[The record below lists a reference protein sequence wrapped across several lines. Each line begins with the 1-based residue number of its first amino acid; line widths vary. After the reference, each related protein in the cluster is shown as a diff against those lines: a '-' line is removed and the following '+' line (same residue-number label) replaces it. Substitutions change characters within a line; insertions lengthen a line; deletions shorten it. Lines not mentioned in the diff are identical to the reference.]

1 MEKGMT
7 RCAAAF
13 DRVKHARAIG
23 REQGFDPR
31 HILDGADV
39 DMDMQLAVEVKTH
52 LRSRRTGFNQRC
64 EDRAEFLRDEIGSGL
79 DRKPLKACTFASRT
93 CFFHAN
99 PKNFPAVPKRLPPLE
114 HQPLPVKIA

>member
-1 MEKGMT
+1 MKKGMT

-13 DRVKHARAIG
+13 DRVEHARANR

-31 HILDGADV
+31 HIFDSTDI
-39 DMDMQLAVEVKTH
+39 DMDMQLAVEVKTN
-52 LRSRRTGFNQRC
+52 LRSWRTGFNQGC
-64 EDRAEFLRDEIGSGL
+64 EDRAEFLRDKIGSGL

-99 PKNFPAVPKRLPPLE
+99 PKNFPAVPKRLPLLE
-114 HQPLPVKIA
+114 HQPMPVKIA